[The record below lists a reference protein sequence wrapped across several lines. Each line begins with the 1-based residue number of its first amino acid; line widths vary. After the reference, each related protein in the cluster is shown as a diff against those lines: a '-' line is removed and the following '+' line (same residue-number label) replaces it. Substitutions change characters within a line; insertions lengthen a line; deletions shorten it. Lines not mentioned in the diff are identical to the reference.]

1 MIQKVEFIK
10 FNKKPQLNINKAI
23 KNPND
28 KKNYSMKKEKEYSQ
42 LYIKILNSNKSSNIN
57 KIKSTANI
65 NYIKDNENQMN
76 LFDSFEYK
84 NIYSSQ
90 SNINKSS
97 STNKKEI
104 NQNNCIKLNKNINN
118 KVCSKKKNQNKKIL
132 ISNKTVSKLEKNIKN
147 NFNLKDKESN
157 FNEQRLKIPYN
168 RTKQL
173 IKSRNSKKSKENE
186 QIEKVEKKEIII
198 TKEKTQQRQIDE
210 FISNS
215 KSKQILK
222 NNIKIKKVDILN
234 DNNATLEPYKEK
246 NNVNNNN
253 VNNNNVNY
261 IFKKKLKKNYEI
273 KLQNSPRFGG
283 VPKKKKKMNKTIVCN
298 KIKIKK
304 IKESSN
310 AIDSFINKNYIK
322 SEKDNKILNKENG
335 KERKSFKNNYLNDN
349 SKSIRKSSNNK
360 TEMNT
365 TNSTRLIDIQSPFD
379 LNRNSVKIIKSNSL
393 RHQKK
398 NCMNKSA
405 KIKLK
410 LKQSFNNNKEKK
422 FQEENLIKNI
432 KYINLNFKNKS
443 NSKRIVDIEIKNIDG
458 VLSDEN
464 EKLKANYPV
473 TDTEFSLLDEKSN
486 NYRRRFYSVRKA
498 INLSKERDKKRDN
511 STKRLNEDIYN
522 AEKKLSSLVRDFHNN
537 LNDFNNILSFHK
549 SRKLIDRIRMKKK
562 LNLI

>member
-1 MIQKVEFIK
+1 
-10 FNKKPQLNINKAI
+10 
-23 KNPND
+23 
-28 KKNYSMKKEKEYSQ
+28 
-42 LYIKILNSNKSSNIN
+42 
-57 KIKSTANI
+57 
-65 NYIKDNENQMN
+65 
-76 LFDSFEYK
+76 
-84 NIYSSQ
+84 
-90 SNINKSS
+90 
-97 STNKKEI
+97 
-104 NQNNCIKLNKNINN
+104 
-118 KVCSKKKNQNKKIL
+118 
-132 ISNKTVSKLEKNIKN
+132 
-147 NFNLKDKESN
+147 
-157 FNEQRLKIPYN
+157 
-168 RTKQL
+168 
-173 IKSRNSKKSKENE
+173 
-186 QIEKVEKKEIII
+186 
-198 TKEKTQQRQIDE
+198 
-210 FISNS
+210 
-215 KSKQILK
+215 
-222 NNIKIKKVDILN
+222 
-234 DNNATLEPYKEK
+234 
-246 NNVNNNN
+246 
-253 VNNNNVNY
+253 
-261 IFKKKLKKNYEI
+261 
-273 KLQNSPRFGG
+273 
-283 VPKKKKKMNKTIVCN
+283 
-298 KIKIKK
+298 
-304 IKESSN
+304 
-310 AIDSFINKNYIK
+310 
-322 SEKDNKILNKENG
+322 
-335 KERKSFKNNYLNDN
+335 
-349 SKSIRKSSNNK
+349 
-360 TEMNT
+360 MNT

-410 LKQSFNNNKEKK
+410 LKQSFNNKEKK

-511 STKRLNEDIYN
+511 STKRLNEDINN